1 MKIEYISKKYKI
13 EKFIERVTSH
23 LREYKGRIIFKNP
36 TLNSNSSDGEFSEY
50 DMTIKCILNTSS
62 TYWIGVLA
70 HEYAHFLQCISEN
83 KYWTDFQKKVAD
95 INNFDNIFKRG
106 KNAELLNNKKRLNLS
121 SSIIKME
128 LDCDKAAIKLINKY
142 KLPVDKKE
150 YSSKANIVLYKYL
163 YWGKYGIWPS
173 LLDRKTGKEIDY
185 SKLKVSKLM
194 HEEKY
199 KSTKDIPDRI
209 IYLFDAN
216 KFNIS

>member
-23 LREYKGRIIFKNP
+23 LREYNGRIIFKNP
-36 TLNSNSSDGEFSEY
+36 TLNSNSSDGEFLEY
-50 DMTIKCILNTSS
+50 NMTIKCILNTSS

-121 SSIIKME
+121 SCIIKME

-150 YSSKANIVLYKYL
+150 YRSKANIVLYKYL
-163 YWGKYGIWPS
+163 YWGEYGVWPS
-173 LLDRKTGKEIDY
+173 ITDKKTGKTSDWKTLGL
-185 SKLKVSKLM
+185 SKFI
-194 HEEKY
+194 HEDGY
-199 KSTKDIPDRI
+199 KSAGDIPRK
-209 IYLFDAN
+209 L
-216 KFNIS
+216 FNIFQEN